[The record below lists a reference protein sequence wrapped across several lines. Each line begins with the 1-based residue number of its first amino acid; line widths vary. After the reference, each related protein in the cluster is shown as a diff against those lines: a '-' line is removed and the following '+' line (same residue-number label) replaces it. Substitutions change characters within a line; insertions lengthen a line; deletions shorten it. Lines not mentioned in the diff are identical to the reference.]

1 MKQDRAA
8 RLTEADAAPA
18 KGSILIVDD
27 TPANLQLLARMLADR
42 GYHVRPVLDGQLAL
56 ASVEAEPPDLILLDI
71 RMPEMNGYQVCE
83 RLKANPDTSQIPV
96 IFLSAMDALEDK
108 VKAFRVGGVDY
119 VTKPFQIEEVT
130 ARVETHLTLARLREQ
145 LQQAN
150 AQMTAE
156 MQLAGEVQRS
166 FLPRELPALDGWQVA
181 VKLESARETSGDFYD
196 VHPLRGGMVGL
207 LMADVVDKGVGAALF
222 MALSWA
228 IMRTYAEKYP
238 KQPERMLGAVNGRIL
253 RDTSAKQFA
262 TVFYGVLDPSNGRLS
277 YANAGHPPAFLAHCA
292 KQGTVEKLG
301 QTGLPLGI
309 FPGATW
315 DQSVVELDHGDVL
328 IAYTDGITEACNAEG
343 VCFEEA
349 GVQASLTRRLKGS
362 AQEILDGIFAD
373 VLDFTGGMPQA
384 DDMALVVVKRL

>member
-1 MKQDRAA
+1 MRQDVAVK
-8 RLTEADAAPA
+8 LTGAGAAPT

-83 RLKANPDTSQIPV
+83 RLQADPRTSQIPV

-108 VKAFRVGGVDY
+108 VKAFRAGGVDY

-150 AQMTAE
+150 ARMMTE
-156 MQLAGEVQRS
+156 LQLAGEVQRS
-166 FLPRELPALDGWQVA
+166 FLPDELPVPEGWQMA

-196 VHPLRGGMVGL
+196 VHPLQGGKLGILV
-207 LMADVVDKGVGAALF
+207 ADVVDKGVGAALF

-228 IMRTYAEKYP
+228 VMRTYAEKYP
-238 KQPERMLGAVNGRIL
+238 KQPERMLGAVNRRLL
-253 RDTSAKQFA
+253 RDTAGKQFA
-262 TVFYGVLDPSNGRLS
+262 TVFYGVLDPQSGRLC
-277 YANAGHPPAFLAHCA
+277 YTNAGHPPALLAHRVG
-292 KQGTVEKLG
+292 QGTVEKLNR
-301 QTGLPLGI
+301 TGLPLGI

-315 DQSVVELDHGDVL
+315 GQSVVDLDRGDVL
-328 IAYTDGITEACNAEG
+328 IAYTDGITEACNADG
-343 VCFEEA
+343 TCFEDA
-349 GVQASLTRRLKGS
+349 GLQASLESHLKRS
-362 AQEILDGIFAD
+362 AQEIVDGIFAD
-373 VLDFTGGMPQA
+373 VRDFTGGMPQA